1 MFRQMDGDTEVH
13 DPNTCRR
20 LYLQN
25 SNDIGMTWSVVAWP
39 CRVEY
44 LLHDE
49 QIHVLVAP
57 PLCPFPSL
65 RPLPLTYLT
74 SSTTTQCPRIR
85 TSHLLQPL
93 LRISTPSS
101 QPLWR
106 NTKSGR
112 RKTSPPIAWPP
123 RSRPATLP
131 MPLSPC
137 FKPKSRRLINLRVP
151 MNGGR
156 GCWTRPSPYC
166 AHSPGLSATLP
177 GR

>member
-1 MFRQMDGDTEVH
+1 MDGDTEVH

-20 LYLQN
+20 LRYA
-25 SNDIGMTWSVVAWP
+25 SRIAMTSDRWP
-39 CRVEY
+39 IPAEY
-44 LLHDE
+44 LLHDV

-57 PLCPFPSL
+57 PLCSFPSL
-65 RPLPLTYLT
+65 RPFPLTYLT

-93 LRISTPSS
+93 LRISIPSL

-106 NTKSGR
+106 NTKNGR

-123 RSRPATLP
+123 RSSPATLP
-131 MPLSPC
+131 MLLSPC
-137 FKPKSRRLINLRVP
+137 FNPKSRRSTHLRMP

-156 GCWTRPSPYC
+156 GC
-166 AHSPGLSATLP
+166 
-177 GR
+177 